1 MTQIFQV
8 VAAEAPQLVDHTNAA
23 LHGWSL
29 GLSVLAIFAGL
40 TAIFSCIFTG
50 KLRKKGALVSLVA
63 LLVLVTVG
71 LNFGSRGIDSSRNA
85 TRANISHAIDSKY
98 GVKVIDPKQVYH
110 LSDLNSVQDTIT
122 HAAIPATDPEGK
134 RIQITIE
141 LAENGTDVIAFSSGA
156 EIPKIKG

>member
-8 VAAEAPQLVDHTNAA
+8 VAAEAPQLIDHTNAA
-23 LHGWSL
+23 LYGWAL
-29 GLSVLAIFAGL
+29 GLSVLVFFAGFI
-40 TAIFSCIFTG
+40 AILSAIFTG
-50 KLRKKGALVSLVA
+50 KLKKIGAFISLAAVV
-63 LLVLVTVG
+63 LLMAVG
-71 LNFGSRGIDSSRNA
+71 LNYGGNGITNSRET
-85 TRANISHAIDSKY
+85 TRANISHAIESKY
-98 GVKVIDPKQVYH
+98 GVKVLDPKQVYH
-110 LSDLNSVQDTIT
+110 LSDLNSAQDTIT